1 MDALIQ
7 LFDLIQT
14 KQLANG
20 NLLGMLNVLIG
31 RKITGPKGN
40 VLSSGF
46 AFRDLAAWLK
56 KTRWDP
62 NHAKEIHSGT
72 DALPPRDRQRYWFA
86 VICQAQVD
94 SEEAKKAGERFA
106 AILAKEGYMVK

>member
-7 LFDLIQT
+7 LFDLVQT
-14 KQLANG
+14 KQLAHG

-31 RKITGPKGN
+31 RRITSPKGSVIAN
-40 VLSSGF
+40 GF

-56 KTRWDP
+56 KARWDP
-62 NHAKEIHSGT
+62 DHAKEINSGT

-94 SEEAKKAGERFA
+94 SAEAKKAGDQFA
-106 AILAKEGYMVK
+106 AALAKEGYTVK